1 MKTLS
6 SLKYTAVL
14 LPALALGMPMTY
26 ADDPGNQR
34 ADQQTQSSDRTRMH
48 QASQSGY
55 MNTKP
60 DGGFHSDDL
69 IGTEVKNRRT
79 DESIGEVSK
88 LVLDKDGKLV
98 AAIVSVGGMLGLG
111 ERDVAIEW
119 DQIERELDGD
129 EVTLSVDLME
139 GSLDSAPEYESERSD
154 RSESDR
160 RTGMTGTDRTG
171 MTGTDRD
178 RQHSAQRMGQQHTGE
193 HRDERST
200 SQTAQQHAAQAGD
213 RRDDRH
219 DDRRDDQRSASAQK
233 SDYVENKPARGF
245 HADSLVG
252 KEVKNQS
259 SNDSVGT
266 VSNLLLDHDG
276 QIVAVIIG
284 VGGLMGIGERDV
296 AISWD
301 QIERRVDSD
310 DETTLWVNL
319 SEQNLKDAPK
329 YSSDRTT
336 GTRR

>member
-34 ADQQTQSSDRTRMH
+34 ADQHTQSSDRTRMH
-48 QASQSGY
+48 QASPSGY

-88 LVLDKDGKLV
+88 LVLDKDGKVV
-98 AAIVSVGGMLGLG
+98 AAVVSVGGILGLG

-119 DQIERELDGD
+119 NQIEREFDGD
-129 EVTLSVDLME
+129 EVTLSVDLIE
-139 GSLDSAPEYESERSD
+139 GSLDNAPEYESERSD
-154 RSESDR
+154 RSDSDR
-160 RTGMTGTDRTG
+160 RTGMTGTDS
-171 MTGTDRD
+171 D
-178 RQHSAQRMGQQHTGE
+178 RQQSAQRIGQRTDQQNEQRMGQQHS
-193 HRDERST
+193 DERST
-200 SQTAQQHAAQAGD
+200 SQTAQQHAGQAG
-213 RRDDRH
+213 
-219 DDRRDDQRSASAQK
+219 DRRDDQRSASAQK

-245 HADSLVG
+245 HSDSLVG

-319 SEQNLKDAPK
+319 SEQDLNDAPK